1 MGNLEFVITLPR
13 TAGYAFRIPNSNF
26 LIRATPFS

>member
-1 MGNLEFVITLPR
+1 MRNLEFVITLPR
-13 TAGYAFRIPNSNF
+13 TAGYAIQIPNSNF